1 MEGSRIPVSLDN
13 PPVHFLMIAYTGIS
27 QSFKGLRVWS
37 LERIIISI
45 IQNRRRRVPARG
57 ENKNKNVAR
66 SRKQTP
72 TFSLVHILF
81 LRFPQCPHCMVLSPK
96 RVRVARWEYMQTARC
111 SEQKFRVHSDVHG
124 RHTSPCR
131 TVGLTPHFPHTVGL
145 MPRLPV
151 TQLDACLE
159 EVNWSHIPSQY
170 LSEVTIPCSLVFIDY
185 LFSWNHLNRGCDSH
199 STVPGW
205 NPVIPGALRLYS
217 NERNPKWD

>member
-1 MEGSRIPVSLDN
+1 MPPSQRPLKIKRDINESGRQWFLKRPFQTSDLAGLGIRKVSCPRGGLEPQWLEHERDWRLGLCTEQGMEGSRIPVSLDN

-72 TFSLVHILF
+72 TLSLVHILF

-145 MPRLPV
+145 MPHLPV
-151 TQLDACLE
+151 TQ
-159 EVNWSHIPSQY
+159 
-170 LSEVTIPCSLVFIDY
+170 
-185 LFSWNHLNRGCDSH
+185 
-199 STVPGW
+199 
-205 NPVIPGALRLYS
+205 
-217 NERNPKWD
+217 